1 LRITETRSA
10 CVIVAIMPKAVFNLS
25 RKNDWETPPD
35 LFKVGCDYFGI
46 SPLLDVC
53 ATAQNS
59 LCKYHYDHD
68 ALNRPFDMPFWC
80 NPPFSELKKWI
91 RKCYLEHVKHN
102 VSGLMLTF
110 AKTDT
115 HAFHDY
121 VFSKESV
128 SLLFIRG
135 RVHFY
140 DKGIRSKNPSPYASC
155 FIFFRE
161 KMDV

>member
-1 LRITETRSA
+1 MLEKKG
-10 CVIVAIMPKAVFNLS
+10 VINLS
-25 RKNDWETPPD
+25 KKNDWETPPE
-35 LFKVGCDYFGI
+35 LFKLGCDFFGH
-46 SPLLDVC
+46 SPTLDVC
-53 ATAQNS
+53 ATAENS
-59 LCKYHYDHD
+59 LCKYHFNEQMD
-68 ALNRPFDMPFWC
+68 ALTKDFNLPFFC
-80 NPPFSELKKWI
+80 NPPYSDLKTWI

>member
-1 LRITETRSA
+1 MKKNQPAPPYS
-10 CVIVAIMPKAVFNLS
+10 VKNQPVFNLNK
-25 RKNDWETPPD
+25 KNDWETPPE
-35 LFKVGCDYFGI
+35 LFKLGCDFFGHA
-46 SPLLDVC
+46 PDLDVC
-53 ATAQNS
+53 ATAENS

-115 HAFHDY
+115 AAFHDY

-135 RVHFY
+135 RIHFY